1 MQAMNKNTMKKLYV
15 LLTLIIC
22 SPALDAA
29 DQPEKPITRDY
40 HSIKKEQAKDYRSG
54 VDESEKDRVK
64 EWFTED
70 IDYYERLI
78 KLKSDYRDWAM
89 DKINENQEVKFS
101 AYIDGKN
108 FTVKEKEILYDYHLR
123 LFSRGNAE
131 KMVKSPG
138 KKRSRVIVPV
148 AKEKERSMP
157 VDLPVPN
164 SANNEDEETFHGS
177 ILPTAMGAALAIIF
191 GIAVIAM
198 KKRKGGNN

>member
-1 MQAMNKNTMKKLYV
+1 MIKNNMKFIYV
-15 LLTLIIC
+15 LLILIIIT
-22 SPALDAA
+22 PALDAA

-101 AYIDGKN
+101 AYTDGKN
-108 FTVKEKEILYDYHLR
+108 FTAKEKEILYDYHLR

-131 KMVKSPG
+131 KVVKRPG
-138 KKRSRVIVPV
+138 KKRSRAIVPV
-148 AKEKERSMP
+148 VKEKEQGMP
-157 VDLPVPN
+157 LDFPVPN
-164 SANNEDEETFHGS
+164 SRNNENKKTFHG
-177 ILPTAMGAALAIIF
+177 IMLPTAIGAALAIMF

-198 KKRKGGNN
+198 KKRKAGNN